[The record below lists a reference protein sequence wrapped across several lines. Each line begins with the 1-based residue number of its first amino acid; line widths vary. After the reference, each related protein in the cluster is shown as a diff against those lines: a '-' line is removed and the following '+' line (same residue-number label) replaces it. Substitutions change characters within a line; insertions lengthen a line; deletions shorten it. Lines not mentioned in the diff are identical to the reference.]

1 MTRTATAPKPAE
13 AAAITLARPSPGPV
27 FVPTDRASLI
37 VRGGTVFY
45 IGSINHVFDDDTPV
59 ILHDLI
65 IGGDYFIRLVD
76 NVLQA
81 SLADTADLDGVLG
94 GFHYA
99 PGGNATTRAGGDD
112 VPAINP
118 CSCWDAGYRPSC
130 ADPRGMTCVDGKFWA
145 DIYLLNDDPADD
157 GTSRF
162 GKRIADGNDPP
173 ARRGGDSYGH
183 LDRDVAV
190 EVLAAAGKH
199 LLSPEEFFAAAFGV
213 TEGTSAGRDPK
224 KTGLDALRTSR
235 WGVMQ
240 ATGNMSTWCSDGDPD
255 RPRLAYRCGGDWDV
269 GEFAGSRFAVVEG
282 WPDYSAGWVGA
293 RGRSDHLQLG

>member
-1 MTRTATAPKPAE
+1 
-13 AAAITLARPSPGPV
+13 
-27 FVPTDRASLI
+27 
-37 VRGGTVFY
+37 
-45 IGSINHVFDDDTPV
+45 
-59 ILHDLI
+59 
-65 IGGDYFIRLVD
+65 
-76 NVLQA
+76 
-81 SLADTADLDGVLG
+81 
-94 GFHYA
+94 
-99 PGGNATTRAGGDD
+99 
-112 VPAINP
+112 
-118 CSCWDAGYRPSC
+118 
-130 ADPRGMTCVDGKFWA
+130 MTCVDGKFWA

-255 RPRLAYRCGGDWDV
+255 RPRLAYRCGGDWGPGDSD
-269 GEFAGSRFAVVEG
+269 GWRFAGSRLTRRESVANPNQG
-282 WPDYSAGWVGA
+282 RLAGTPVRDDHRIFRHADRGCSQGLGA